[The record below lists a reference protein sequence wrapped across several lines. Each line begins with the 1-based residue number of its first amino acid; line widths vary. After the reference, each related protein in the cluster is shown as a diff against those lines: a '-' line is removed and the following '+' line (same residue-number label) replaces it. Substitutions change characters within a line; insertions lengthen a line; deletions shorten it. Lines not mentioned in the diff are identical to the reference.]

1 MGLRD
6 NRSATHLNNI
16 YIKTLGLPVCSAF
29 PEVITGHLVG
39 YYTSLN
45 LHGTESGKSFISG
58 NHSELGPTLRHTKD
72 CALPVGDS
80 HAGIPMGAEG
90 CGLTLRP

>member
-29 PEVITGHLVG
+29 PEIITGHLVG

-45 LHGTESGKSFISG
+45 LHGTESGKEFYFR
-58 NHSELGPTLRHTKD
+58 EPL
-72 CALPVGDS
+72 
-80 HAGIPMGAEG
+80 
-90 CGLTLRP
+90 